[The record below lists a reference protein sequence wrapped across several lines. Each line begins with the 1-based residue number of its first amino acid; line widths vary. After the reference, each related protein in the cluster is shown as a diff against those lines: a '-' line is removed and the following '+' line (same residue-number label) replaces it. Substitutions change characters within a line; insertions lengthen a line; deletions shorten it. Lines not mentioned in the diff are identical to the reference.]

1 MSSWRIYFTY
11 KHSQICVG
19 TSLECIDSRAEQR
32 NGTHGINDQGAMN
45 NRIFIA
51 MLCLCVVVLSGCGS
65 ETTDVSSQS
74 ETPTDEVASPAP
86 KTETESLEELIN
98 PEPILALSQVGNIN
112 NTPKFIRAQ
121 KVEQAFKNGR
131 PHRELTIHFYRNGP
145 NRFHGPYK
153 EWYPNGKLWKEGLYE
168 ENNRVGDWKW
178 YAENGQLVKQAFYD
192 SDGLADGEWIYFH
205 DDGMKRRIENFQA
218 GKRHGKTEH
227 FSDDGSQLLELFS
240 FQDDRLDG
248 EVTRWFPL
256 KEGQV
261 EPQKRNHSTFLD
273 GKRDGVAT
281 EWYDDG
287 QIRSEV
293 EFKNGNRHG
302 RTRRWD
308 KDGNIELD
316 LLFEEGE
323 PVDPSATSSPQAGPS
338 QSATSDTTQTPP
350 GSATE
355 KSNSTKANP

>member
-1 MSSWRIYFTY
+1 
-11 KHSQICVG
+11 
-19 TSLECIDSRAEQR
+19 
-32 NGTHGINDQGAMN
+32 MN
-45 NRIFIA
+45 SRIFIA
-51 MLCLCVVVLSGCGS
+51 MLSLCVVVLSGCGS
-65 ETTDVSSQS
+65 ETPDASQLS
-74 ETPTDEVASPAP
+74 ETPTDEVASAAP
-86 KTETESLEELIN
+86 KTETESLEKLIN

-112 NTPKFIRAQ
+112 NTPQFVRSQ
-121 KVEQAFKNGR
+121 KVEQSFKNGR

-145 NRFHGPYK
+145 NRFHGPFK

-205 DDGMKRRIENFQA
+205 DDGTKRRIENFRA

-227 FSDDGSQLLELFS
+227 FSDDGLQLLELFS

-256 KEGQV
+256 TEGQT
-261 EPQKRNHSTFLD
+261 EPQKQNHSTFVA
-273 GKRDGVAT
+273 GKRNGVAT
-281 EWYDDG
+281 EWYEDG
-287 QIRSEV
+287 QMQSEV

-308 KDGNIELD
+308 KDGNLELD

-323 PVDPSATSSPQAGPS
+323 PVDPSATNSAQDELN
-338 QSATSDTTQTPP
+338 QSTTNDNDSTQTSPA
-350 GSATE
+350 SASE
-355 KSNSTKANP
+355 KSDSTKSNP

>member
-1 MSSWRIYFTY
+1 
-11 KHSQICVG
+11 
-19 TSLECIDSRAEQR
+19 
-32 NGTHGINDQGAMN
+32 MN
-45 NRIFIA
+45 SRIFIA
-51 MLCLCVVVLSGCGS
+51 MLSLCVVVLSGCGS
-65 ETTDVSSQS
+65 ETPDASQLS
-74 ETPTDEVASPAP
+74 ETPTDEVASAAP
-86 KTETESLEELIN
+86 KTETESLEKLIN

-112 NTPKFIRAQ
+112 NTPQFVRSQ
-121 KVEQAFKNGR
+121 KVEQSFKNGR

-145 NRFHGPYK
+145 NRFHGPFK

-205 DDGMKRRIENFQA
+205 DDGTKRRIENFRA

-256 KEGQV
+256 TEGQT
-261 EPQKRNHSTFLD
+261 EPQKQNHSTFVA
-273 GKRDGVAT
+273 GKRNGVAT
-281 EWYDDG
+281 VWYEDG
-287 QIRSEV
+287 QMQSEV

-308 KDGNIELD
+308 KDGNLELD

-323 PVDPSATSSPQAGPS
+323 PVDPSATNSAQDELN
-338 QSATSDTTQTPP
+338 QSTTNDNDSTQTSPA
-350 GSATE
+350 GASE
-355 KSNSTKANP
+355 KSDSTKSNP